1 MLTIHLWETRKY
13 HCRYLIIKG
22 PIWLVDCL
30 VQSLPQGQ
38 ESFLLRA
45 AKLDKAAVLQKKT
58 RQCPSGFAFN
68 LVPSSLFGLLGQK
81 RLPHCTLLCGT
92 KSVCSVAALF
102 HQKSRNG
109 ESSFNYKP

>member
-1 MLTIHLWETRKY
+1 MGNQEVSL
-13 HCRYLIIKG
+13 YLIIKG

-38 ESFLLRA
+38 ESFLLKA
-45 AKLDKAAVLQKKT
+45 AKIAQDCLSTKT
-58 RQCPSGFAFN
+58 GIVFN
-68 LVPSSLFGLLGQK
+68 LVPSILFGLLGQK

-102 HQKSRNG
+102 HQKSRNR
-109 ESSFNYKP
+109 ESSFNYV